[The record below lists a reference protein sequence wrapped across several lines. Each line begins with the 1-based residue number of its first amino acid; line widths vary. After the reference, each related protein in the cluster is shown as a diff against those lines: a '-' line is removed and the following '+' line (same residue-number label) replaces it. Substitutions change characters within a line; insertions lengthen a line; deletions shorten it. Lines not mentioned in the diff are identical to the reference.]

1 MKNEFIELHERETGN
16 AIMVR
21 ISAID
26 CVEGFDDFSLLT
38 IGGEKYFVADS
49 YKKIRSMLVSP
60 DTIKIEYNEE
70 NKKRIEKL
78 IDEWGSLGCTT
89 FSSLGMTDDE
99 WHRAIAG
106 LSD

>member
-49 YKKIRSMLVSP
+49 YKKIRGMLVPP
-60 DTIKIEYNEE
+60 DSISIKYSEE
-70 NKKRIEKL
+70 DKKRIEKL
-78 IDEWGSLGCTT
+78 IDEWNKVGCTT
-89 FSSLGMTDDE
+89 FSSLGMNGIEPLQDLV
-99 WHRAIAG
+99 IK
-106 LSD
+106 S